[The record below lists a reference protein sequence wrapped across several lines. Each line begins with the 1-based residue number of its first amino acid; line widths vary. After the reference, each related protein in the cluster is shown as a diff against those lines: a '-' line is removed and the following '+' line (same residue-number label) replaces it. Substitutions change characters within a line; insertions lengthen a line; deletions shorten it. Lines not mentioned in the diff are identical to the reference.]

1 MELTFSAAGLNF
13 KATVSHS
20 AGRPGT
26 YLEPPEYP
34 EIEILELHCD
44 GKECLFLLDST
55 VSESIEDAASE
66 AAINYIREE
75 REEAACSRAEQRREE
90 AMYQ

>member
-13 KATVSHS
+13 EATVSHS
-20 AGRPGT
+20 TDRPGT
-26 YLEPPEYP
+26 HLEPEEYP
-34 EIEILELHCD
+34 ETEITALYCE

-66 AAINYIREE
+66 AAIQYIREE
-75 REEAACSRAEQRREE
+75 REEVACSRAEQRREE
-90 AMYQ
+90 AMYR

>member
-13 KATVSHS
+13 EATVSHY

-26 YLEPPEYP
+26 HWEPPEHP
-34 EIEILELHCD
+34 ETEITALYCE

-55 VSESIEDAASE
+55 VSESIEDAAAE

-90 AMYQ
+90 AMHQ

>member
-1 MELTFSAAGLNF
+1 MNITFSAAGLEF
-13 KATVSHS
+13 EATVRRST
-20 AGRPGT
+20 GRPGT
-26 YLEPPEYP
+26 HWEPPEYAAT
-34 EIEILELHCD
+34 EITALYCK

-55 VSESIEDAASE
+55 VSEEIEGAASE
-66 AAINYIREE
+66 AAIQYHREE

>member
-1 MELTFSAAGLNF
+1 MEITFSALGLNF
-13 KATVSHS
+13 EATVNHS
-20 AGRPGT
+20 IGRPGT
-26 YLEPPEYP
+26 HWEPKEYP
-34 EIEILELHCD
+34 VTEIIALYCE

-66 AAINYIREE
+66 AAIQYIREE

-90 AMYQ
+90 AMHQ